1 MKYFSKIWLKENRL
15 AKASKFLTRAQI
27 LQYKLLFN
35 EYDTDNSGYI
45 SKDEFFSIKKVI
57 YLGKES
63 ATILEDIFDEEYEH
77 EEIVDFAHFLN
88 ILGRR
93 KKLANKELM
102 LREKIKEAS
111 KWLSKVQIKIKRIF
125 DKYDQDDNGTISK
138 EELYQ
143 VMRDLGKNKQDAE
156 EAVEVILQNIDQDH
170 SNYITFAEFLNS
182 LGADYKNE
190 NQHLEIEQIDQDHNI
205 NNDLKNLRTILV
217 EIILICR
224 KNELDEDERLE
235 ISYNDYDFDS
245 EAELYN
251 ILNKYIDDSK
261 IKLYLYELNVLY
273 QRYKL
278 KNEIYIP
285 KLLSSII
292 QYLNEN
298 NSSFLNLNKTLKM
311 LLN

>member
-1 MKYFSKIWLKENRL
+1 
-15 AKASKFLTRAQI
+15 
-27 LQYKLLFN
+27 
-35 EYDTDNSGYI
+35 
-45 SKDEFFSIKKVI
+45 
-57 YLGKES
+57 
-63 ATILEDIFDEEYEH
+63 
-77 EEIVDFAHFLN
+77 
-88 ILGRR
+88 
-93 KKLANKELM
+93 M

-111 KWLSKVQIKIKRIF
+111 KWLSKVQIKKIKRIF

-224 KNELDEDERLE
+224 KNELDEDERLKYH
-235 ISYNDYDFDS
+235 IMIM
-245 EAELYN
+245 
-251 ILNKYIDDSK
+251 ILIVKLNYI
-261 IKLYLYELNVLY
+261 
-273 QRYKL
+273 
-278 KNEIYIP
+278 IY
-285 KLLSSII
+285 
-292 QYLNEN
+292 
-298 NSSFLNLNKTLKM
+298 
-311 LLN
+311 